1 MREDRSRRIRKSNS
15 MPCHTQNPSALD
27 ALRRDIDALD
37 DDILAL
43 IERRVAIARRIARAK
58 RPSPTAVLIRPDRE
72 EQVIDRLGDRSSLP
86 RGSVA
91 TLWRE
96 LMALSLQ
103 SQRRTDIVV
112 HAPADP
118 AGTVARSA
126 ARFGA
131 AAPIIATASAGA
143 ALTRARTG
151 SAVAVI
157 ELCDRDPWWLA
168 LGRDEELAVI
178 EEIKGPGGKPSALAL
193 ARVSAAH
200 LARARRWE
208 VLPEAEMDAR
218 LRYGETLC
226 PLARADGMMLCI
238 VEDIATQLKGAA

>member
-1 MREDRSRRIRKSNS
+1 
-15 MPCHTQNPSALD
+15 MPCHTQNPPALD
-27 ALRRDIDALD
+27 TLRRDIDALD
-37 DDILAL
+37 DEILAL
-43 IERRVAIARRIARAK
+43 IERRVALARKIARAK

-72 EQVIDRLGDRSSLP
+72 EHVIERLGGRSSLP

-103 SQRRTDIVV
+103 SQRRTEIVI

-118 AGTVARSA
+118 VGTVARSA

-131 AAPIIATASAGA
+131 AAPIVEAGSVEA

-151 SAVAVI
+151 SAVAVV
-157 ELCDRDPWWLA
+157 ELSPASPWWLA
-168 LGRDEELAVI
+168 LECDGELAVI
-178 EEIKGPGGKPSALAL
+178 EEIRGPGDKPSALAL
-193 ARVSAAH
+193 ARISPAQ

-208 VLPEAEMDAR
+208 VLPEQEMDAR

-226 PLARADGMMLCI
+226 PLARAQGKVLCI
-238 VEDIATQLKGAA
+238 VEDVATQLQGAA